1 MALKYQELV
10 TYKNVE
16 RVVYPEVKV
25 GSTHQS
31 AGQVRFKLF
40 SGFKFSPIAGHV
52 ILATIA

>member
-1 MALKYQELV
+1 MALTYQELV

-25 GSTHQS
+25 GSAHQS

-40 SGFKFSPIAGHV
+40 SGFKCSPITGHV
-52 ILATIA
+52 ILAIIA